1 MNNETTEN
9 DKIPL
14 PFSPI
19 KYEYEN
25 NTNDSKTTDENNINE
40 NNTTNHKK
48 DKKIKKH
55 TDLLTDDSDTESDVL
70 GEMQEDTGSNLT
82 TDPSGNKIKH
92 VLFKKYTYKEVEEII
107 DENYFEK
114 THKYSSSLDILASY
128 LKGQKLIYMESKAH
142 CESQL
147 HLLMMPSIL
156 LSTAASVVA
165 TIVKDMY
172 WGAYMIAGVNALIS
186 FLLALVNYFKLDAA
200 SEAHKISAHQ
210 YDKLQTS
217 IEFLSGKTLLFSTS
231 LNQKYENTNATHTN
245 HEKNDDKTD
254 IETKMSE
261 KLSDVEKKINEIKET
276 NQFIVPKT
284 IRTRYSIIYNT
295 NIFLIIKKIEDVRK
309 RKINN
314 LKEIYN
320 KKNYFL
326 AVIEAKR
333 KKNKITSVKKL
344 QKEIKYLYEKKEQ
357 YVKDILILKSAFSII
372 DEMFVKEMENAEI
385 LKKNRFRNWVLC
397 GFGLKEKTKD
407 PRKLNDFIKDLMYP
421 YASTDGKEI
430 KSSNE
435 YDKIKKEIDR
445 SNQEYFDKTNKLI
458 RRNIELSNHIYDKME
473 KGVKFKESASGKL
486 NLNTIHNVVKL
497 FGFDQKDETMKI
509 NYEDIE
515 QRLSSHNSDS
525 DESQMDMDVIQNNN
539 ISSKK

>member
-1 MNNETTEN
+1 MEYNVTETVEENVTETVEEN
-9 DKIPL
+9 VTETVEENTRENVNKKNTQQQNRKINPDTDF
-14 PFSPI
+14 FS
-19 KYEYEN
+19 
-25 NTNDSKTTDENNINE
+25 DSSVSEEFDEN
-40 NNTTNHKK
+40 T
-48 DKKIKKH
+48 
-55 TDLLTDDSDTESDVL
+55 
-70 GEMQEDTGSNLT
+70 EDTGSNIAN
-82 TDPSGNKIKH
+82 DMSNNKKIKKIN
-92 VLFKKYTYKEVEEII
+92 FKKYTYKEVEESI

-142 CESQL
+142 CETQL

-156 LSTAASVVA
+156 FSTAASVVS
-165 TIVKDMY
+165 TIVKDTY

-217 IEFLSGKTLLFSTS
+217 IEFLSGKTLLFSES
-231 LNQKYENTNATHTN
+231 INTN
-245 HEKNDDKTD
+245 HENKTNENTHTLNSKME
-254 IETKMSE
+254 IETKMIE

-276 NQFIVPKT
+276 NQFIVPKA
-284 IRTRYSIIYNT
+284 IRTLYPIIYNT

-333 KKNKITSVKKL
+333 TKNKITSVKKL
-344 QKEIKYLYEKKEQ
+344 QKEIKNLYEKKEQ

-372 DEMFVKEMENAEI
+372 DEMFLKEIENAVL
-385 LKKNRFRNWVLC
+385 LKKNRFHNFFLC
-397 GFGLKEKTKD
+397 GYGLKEKIKD
-407 PRKLNDFIKDLMYP
+407 PRELNDFIKDLMYP
-421 YASTDGKEI
+421 YDSKDGKEI
-430 KSSNE
+430 KTTDE
-435 YDKIKKEIDR
+435 YDKIKKEIEK
-445 SNQEYFDKTNKLI
+445 SNQEYFYKTNKLI
-458 RRNIELSNHIYDKME
+458 KKNIELSNNIYDKME
-473 KGVKFKESASGKL
+473 KGIKMKERASGKL
-486 NLNTIHNVVKL
+486 NLHSLNNVIKL
-497 FGFDQKDETMKI
+497 FGFENKDENLKI

-515 QRLSSHNSDS
+515 HRYNSKNSDS
-525 DESQMDMDVIQNNN
+525 DESQMDMDVCNYVNR
-539 ISSKK
+539 K